1 MFYTNFLSHAYC
13 RLNLVHVSHVYKV
26 LVQSTTTYFLATQ
39 VKMSCYFCPKTIKC
53 PCDRELEQGI
63 SFRELTCMTTD
74 DYPQLYTLP
83 SERGARTI
91 HVCSDSCK
99 SKAVE
104 QMRSYYTKAFGGKV
118 RFTSV

>member
-1 MFYTNFLSHAYC
+1 MPINCCFICFLSTHA
-13 RLNLVHVSHVYKV
+13 LHIKK
-26 LVQSTTTYFLATQ
+26 Q
-39 VKMSCYFCPKTIKC
+39 MSCYFCPKTVTC
-53 PCDRELEQGI
+53 PCDRELERGI
-63 SFRELTCMTTD
+63 SFMNLTCMTTD

-104 QMRSYYTKAFGGKV
+104 QMRSYYTKLTGGKV
-118 RFTSV
+118 KFTSVG